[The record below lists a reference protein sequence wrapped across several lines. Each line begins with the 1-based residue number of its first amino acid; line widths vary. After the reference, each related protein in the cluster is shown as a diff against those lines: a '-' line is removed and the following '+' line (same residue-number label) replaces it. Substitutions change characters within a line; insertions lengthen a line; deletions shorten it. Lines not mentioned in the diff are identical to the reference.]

1 VKILYVTRLFSG
13 LESSFSSK
21 VWSPSGVPTIYRVIE
36 KIDKHHTPRFLF
48 TAKDSGSG
56 YFSNW
61 SERSNKEI
69 KVSGLK
75 HTVYVISGVS
85 FFPAWIGRRV
95 SMIFREIRQ
104 LFFITIEIIKFK
116 PEIIYCDH
124 ANILAGSI
132 LSRVQSRIPVVFRVM
147 GVDGFMR
154 QCLTPSN
161 FMQYVYRWAYKSP
174 FKLVLCTQ
182 DGSGVESWLCSALSP
197 NINSKILL
205 NGVDS
210 IEHLAVEDEKL
221 LSIPNK
227 KVIILFVGKLEKYKG
242 CYEFVQSIL
251 VLIRK
256 TRNVHALVIGT
267 GSEEKKLKILV
278 GRENYTSYFTF
289 IGALPHEQ
297 ILSAHSM
304 SDIYV
309 SLNYFGNLSNAN
321 LEAIQSNDC
330 MVISEPQVDIGIDIV
345 TSNLLKK
352 SVITTPIQDASS
364 LSSALL
370 DLVNSKKKRERLSLS
385 ISKVKKNFLW
395 TWEERI
401 NKEIDLLE
409 EVVDIKT
416 SPKLPL

>member
-1 VKILYVTRLFSG
+1 MKILYVTRLFSG

-182 DGSGVESWLCSALSP
+182 DGSGVEEWLQKGLNP
-197 NINSKILL
+197 NTKVKILL
-205 NGVDS
+205 NGADYIVLPKVVDNQ
-210 IEHLAVEDEKL
+210 L
-221 LSIPNK
+221 LSLTNTNP
-227 KVIILFVGKLEKYKG
+227 ILLYVGKLETYKG
-242 CYEFVQSIL
+242 CYDFVYA
-251 VLIRK
+251 VLHLLEHGK
-256 TRNVHALVIGT
+256 KNFHALLIGT
-267 GSEEKKLKILV
+267 GNEEEKLKKLVSEK
-278 GRENYTSYFTF
+278 NYSKFFTF
-289 IGALPHEQ
+289 IKRLPHNQ
-297 ILSAHSM
+297 IYVAHSL
-304 SDIYV
+304 SEIYV
-309 SLNYFGNLSNAN
+309 SMNKLGNLSNSN
-321 LEAIQSNDC
+321 LEAIRANAC
-330 MVISEPQVDIGIDIV
+330 MIIPSPQIETGVDVV
-345 TSNLLKK
+345 TKKLLGDA
-352 SVITTPIQDASS
+352 VITTPKEQYKD
-364 LSSALL
+364 LSKEIFKLL
-370 DLVNSKKKRERLSLS
+370 QSEEKRKKMSNLINER
-385 ISKVKKNFLW
+385 KQNFLW
-395 TWEERI
+395 TWDERI
-401 NKEIDLLE
+401 NAELALLNK
-409 EVVDIKT
+409 ICLNR
-416 SPKLPL
+416 P